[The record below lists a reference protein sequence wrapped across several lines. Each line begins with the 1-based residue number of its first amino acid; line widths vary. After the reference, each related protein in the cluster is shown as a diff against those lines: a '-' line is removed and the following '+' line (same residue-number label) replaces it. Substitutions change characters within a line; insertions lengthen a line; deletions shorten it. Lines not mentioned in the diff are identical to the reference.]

1 MNAKSFYPKPKVDS
15 AVIQLIPRKTP
26 LINKQDINDFFNFV
40 ANSFVSRRK
49 TILNSLSMGNKISKE
64 IILKVLQDVGI
75 ETQLRPQNLNT
86 EDWIK
91 IFYPTRKFIKINER

>member
-1 MNAKSFYPKPKVDS
+1 
-15 AVIQLIPRKTP
+15 
-26 LINKQDINDFFNFV
+26 
-40 ANSFVSRRK
+40 
-49 TILNSLSMGNKISKE
+49 MGNKMSKE

-75 ETQLRPQNLNT
+75 ESQLRPQNLNT